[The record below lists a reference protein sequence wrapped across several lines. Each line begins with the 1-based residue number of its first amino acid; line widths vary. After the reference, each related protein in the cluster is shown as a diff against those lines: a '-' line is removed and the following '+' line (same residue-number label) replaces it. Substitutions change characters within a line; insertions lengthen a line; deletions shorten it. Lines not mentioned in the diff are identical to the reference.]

1 MEKKPE
7 EGAKRIKNMLT
18 REYLHSISRIG
29 DRLKLLKRDIC
40 KQKKELEYMEEDVQL
55 LAEAFDTLFVDLME
69 RLGKRFDHNK
79 KQDVEEV

>member
-1 MEKKPE
+1 MEKNQE

-69 RLGKRFDHNK
+69 RLGKSFDHNK

>member
-1 MEKKPE
+1 MEKSQE

-69 RLGKRFDHNK
+69 RLGKNFDHTK

>member
-1 MEKKPE
+1 MEKNQE

-69 RLGKRFDHNK
+69 RLGKNFDHNK

>member
-1 MEKKPE
+1 MEKDSKSKE
-7 EGAKRIKNMLT
+7 KSVKNILT

-55 LAEAFDTLFVDLME
+55 LAEAFDTLFIDLME
-69 RLGKRFDHNK
+69 RLGKKFDQIK